1 MNRHQLL
8 KDLTQLNPGLMST
21 NELRET
27 HEILWELI
35 IEKESEGNQT
45 DIVIYEIE
53 QIRSA
58 VKKIL
63 AERVERQ
70 WMKEGLGAHKITSI

>member
-27 HEILWELI
+27 HETLWELI
-35 IEKESEGNQT
+35 VEKESEENQT

-63 AERVERQ
+63 TERVERQ
-70 WMKEGLGAHKITSI
+70 MDEGGPRGV

>member
-1 MNRHQLL
+1 MNHHQLP

-27 HEILWELI
+27 HEFLWELI
-35 IEKESEGNQT
+35 TEKESEENQT
-45 DIVIYEIE
+45 DIMISEIE

-70 WMKEGLGAHKITSI
+70 MDEGGPRGV

>member
-21 NELRET
+21 NELRAT
-27 HEILWELI
+27 HETLWELI
-35 IEKESEGNQT
+35 VEKESEENQT

-70 WMKEGLGAHKITSI
+70 MDEGGPRGA

>member
-1 MNRHQLL
+1 
-8 KDLTQLNPGLMST
+8 MST

-35 IEKESEGNQT
+35 IEKESEENQT
-45 DIVIYEIE
+45 DIMISEIE

-70 WMKEGLGAHKITSI
+70 MDEGGPRGA

>member
-8 KDLTQLNPGLMST
+8 KDLNQLNLGLMST

-35 IEKESEGNQT
+35 IEKESEENQT
-45 DIVIYEIE
+45 DIMISEIE
-53 QIRSA
+53 QIRSV

-70 WMKEGLGAHKITSI
+70 MDEGGPRGA

>member
-21 NELRET
+21 NELRAT
-27 HEILWELI
+27 HETLWELI
-35 IEKESEGNQT
+35 VEKESEETQT

-63 AERVERQ
+63 TERVERQ
-70 WMKEGLGAHKITSI
+70 MDEGGPRGV

>member
-21 NELRET
+21 NELRAT
-27 HEILWELI
+27 HETLWELI
-35 IEKESEGNQT
+35 VEKESEENQT

-63 AERVERQ
+63 TERVERQ
-70 WMKEGLGAHKITSI
+70 MDEGGLRGV

>member
-1 MNRHQLL
+1 MNRHQLP

-21 NELRET
+21 NELRAT
-27 HEILWELI
+27 HETLWELI
-35 IEKESEGNQT
+35 VEN
-45 DIVIYEIE
+45 EIE

-63 AERVERQ
+63 TERVERQ
-70 WMKEGLGAHKITSI
+70 MDEGGPRGV

>member
-8 KDLTQLNPGLMST
+8 KDLNQLNPGLMST

-35 IEKESEGNQT
+35 IEKESEENQT
-45 DIVIYEIE
+45 DIMISEIE

-58 VKKIL
+58 AKKIL

-70 WMKEGLGAHKITSI
+70 MDEGGPRGA

>member
-1 MNRHQLL
+1 MSSVQNPPA
-8 KDLTQLNPGLMST
+8 QLNPGLMST

-35 IEKESEGNQT
+35 IEKESEENQT
-45 DIVIYEIE
+45 DIMISEIE
-53 QIRSA
+53 QIRSV

-70 WMKEGLGAHKITSI
+70 MDEGGPRGA

>member
-1 MNRHQLL
+1 MNRHQLP

-35 IEKESEGNQT
+35 IEKESEENQT
-45 DIVIYEIE
+45 DIMIYEIE

-63 AERVERQ
+63 TERVERQ
-70 WMKEGLGAHKITSI
+70 MDEGGPRGV

>member
-8 KDLTQLNPGLMST
+8 KDLTQLNTGLMST

-27 HEILWELI
+27 HETLWELI
-35 IEKESEGNQT
+35 IEKESEENQT

-63 AERVERQ
+63 TERVERQ
-70 WMKEGLGAHKITSI
+70 MDEGGTWGV